1 MVTAWHVKGANRM
14 YTKATR
20 LREDLWCMRCS
31 RFCVLGTSNLP
42 IVLPSIRVDP
52 DGDRD
57 IAIITRIRVLR
68 RWAQEQTKTA
78 VQDRVSKINMRKR
91 CLSPSCC
98 ILRDAARRRAC
109 CKEHT
114 HTHTHTNIAVWSIA
128 SFNDQQQCQKFSIF
142 QCAKFGMDALTS
154 GTALQLSLVQCTDGL
169 SSVCTMQFVISPLIS
184 HSPQGKQ
191 LNHAI
196 QVMVA
201 TGLHNIGW
209 WKQPTQHVLI
219 NGQNARP
226 ITRIAKR
233 GNSVRHG
240 FLGPIEI
247 SRNDHKI
254 RLTHCDRPF
263 LSFSHFLYLTG
274 TKIPSRTSHMFKYH
288 QVNNFDVMHSGD
300 EQFTGLISEARLSA
314 SCRLRCLLSIHTLS
328 APSHSFL
335 LLFHRFLLGKFVAD
349 SFWRIRR

>member
-1 MVTAWHVKGANRM
+1 MVIATLQILSCAFGCSGA
-14 YTKATR
+14 
-20 LREDLWCMRCS
+20 
-31 RFCVLGTSNLP
+31 G
-42 IVLPSIRVDP
+42 
-52 DGDRD
+52 
-57 IAIITRIRVLR
+57 
-68 RWAQEQTKTA
+68 WAQEQTKTA
-78 VQDRVSKINMRKR
+78 VQEWARSTCAN
-91 CLSPSCC
+91 
-98 ILRDAARRRAC
+98 AACRRRVASC
-109 CKEHT
+109 VMRQDEELAAKNTHT

-154 GTALQLSLVQCTDGL
+154 DTALQLSLVQCTDGL
-169 SSVCTMQFVISPLIS
+169 SSVRATQFVISPLIS
-184 HSPQGKQ
+184 RSPQGKQ

-263 LSFSHFLYLTG
+263 LSFSHF
-274 TKIPSRTSHMFKYH
+274 
-288 QVNNFDVMHSGD
+288 
-300 EQFTGLISEARLSA
+300 
-314 SCRLRCLLSIHTLS
+314 
-328 APSHSFL
+328 
-335 LLFHRFLLGKFVAD
+335 
-349 SFWRIRR
+349 